1 MSGRENERSFYLEA
15 WSGDS
20 SYTSDRVERGTTRTE
35 NACVSV
41 FGTIQPGKLDEYLRS
56 AMAKGGKGND
66 GLINRF
72 QLLVYPEPKTTWEEV
87 DQVPDPEEA
96 ANYLNTARRIAFA
109 APEDL
114 GAETG
119 VTGIPFLR
127 FSTEDGAQ
135 DRFRRWQKAH
145 MNRLFGGDEH
155 PLMEDHLGK
164 YVSLVPSLALVF
176 HLIDVGTG
184 PVQDASLKR
193 AIEYVAYLEGHAR
206 RLFASNIEED
216 VTTAKLILKKLI
228 SGKLALTF
236 QARDVYRAGWSGLG
250 ETEMVLRGIKCLV
263 EFGYAQETKSE
274 TGATWFHAHP
284 ELP

>member
-1 MSGRENERSFYLEA
+1 
-15 WSGDS
+15 
-20 SYTSDRVERGTTRTE
+20 
-35 NACVSV
+35 
-41 FGTIQPGKLDEYLRS
+41 
-56 AMAKGGKGND
+56 
-66 GLINRF
+66 
-72 QLLVYPEPKTTWEEV
+72 
-87 DQVPDPEEA
+87 
-96 ANYLNTARRIAFA
+96 
-109 APEDL
+109 
-114 GAETG
+114 
-119 VTGIPFLR
+119 
-127 FSTEDGAQ
+127 
-135 DRFRRWQKAH
+135 
-145 MNRLFGGDEH
+145 
-155 PLMEDHLGK
+155 MEDHLGK

-176 HLIDVGTG
+176 HLIDVGRG